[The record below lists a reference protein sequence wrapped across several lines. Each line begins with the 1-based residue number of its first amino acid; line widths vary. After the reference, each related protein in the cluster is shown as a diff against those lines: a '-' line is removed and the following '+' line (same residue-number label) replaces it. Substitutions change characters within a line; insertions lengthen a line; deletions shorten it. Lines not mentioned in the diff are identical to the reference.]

1 VRVELAADPICTVDD
16 GSRFVR
22 VLFSFDVID
31 GDGRTIEFSWRDT
44 QLEESTKPLG
54 SSVRG
59 MALHE
64 DAPLPPELRL
74 PVSLFL
80 SPRRI
85 ELRLRT
91 LDPVHSLGHGNGVP
105 EADPADV
112 GGTARFRL
120 RAWNDLS

>member
-1 VRVELAADPICTVDD
+1 
-16 GSRFVR
+16 
-22 VLFSFDVID
+22 LFSFDVID